1 MTVHAEMWHSGGATG
16 FISLSSR
23 FVDDDVSIILLC
35 NNETIEQHDL
45 FKGVARLVLGDDAEK
60 ED

>member
-1 MTVHAEMWHSGGATG
+1 MAFGWRYGVHL
-16 FISLSSR
+16 LSSR